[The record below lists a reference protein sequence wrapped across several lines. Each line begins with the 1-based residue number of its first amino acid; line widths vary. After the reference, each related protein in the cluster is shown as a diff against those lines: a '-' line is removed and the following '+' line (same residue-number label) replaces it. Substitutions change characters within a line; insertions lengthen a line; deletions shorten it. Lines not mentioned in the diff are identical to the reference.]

1 MIPKIERG
9 RSAGAYYTRLK
20 YKPGWE
26 QYFLLV
32 SDIHYDA
39 IGCDR
44 KLIKKH
50 LDQAVERNAGIF
62 LLGDTVDL
70 MQGKKDKRAAKHAL
84 RPNYMFDDY
93 LGAVMED
100 AAKFL
105 APYAQNIMFISQG
118 NHELGYKKHHEID
131 PLSILATHIKADTGI
146 RPIIAPYTGW
156 MQFKCEF
163 DSGTG
168 GRRKTVRLKYHH
180 GTGTG
185 GAVVTKGAINSNRAV
200 SMAEADVYVRGH
212 IHTRFSMQ
220 MPYERIS
227 ANGTIIEDQNRIYLQ
242 TGCYVT
248 DYKNGDSWSQQRGF
262 GSPALGGYWLRLYC
276 DNTSDPNRLIKYI
289 AYPTD

>member
-32 SDIHYDA
+32 SDIHYDSQ
-39 IGCDR
+39 GCDR
-44 KLIKKH
+44 KLISKH
-50 LDQAVERNAGIF
+50 MDQAVQRNAGIF

-70 MQGKKDKRAAKHAL
+70 MQGKKDRRAAKHAL
-84 RPNYMFDDY
+84 RPEYMFDDY

-100 AAKFL
+100 TAKFL

-118 NHELGYKKHHEID
+118 NHELGYKKHHEVD
-131 PLSILATHIKADTGI
+131 PLSILVTHIKAETGI
-146 RPIIAPYTGW
+146 RPIVAPYTGW

-163 DSGTG
+163 DSG

-276 DNTSDPNRLIKYI
+276 DNTSDPNRVIKYI

>member
-163 DSGTG
+163 DRSG

>member
-105 APYAQNIMFISQG
+105 APYAKNIMFISQG

-276 DNTSDPNRLIKYI
+276 DNTSDPNRVIKYI